1 MTIAVQ
7 PRGFRPANEVRVG
20 YNSEHCAQAGID
32 IRLAACALRRG
43 DRPKRRKFITLVESV
58 ASVAVIALLV
68 LAFPSSA
75 NAQQPPWKG
84 CYAVD
89 KREYYSAKK
98 QKLLHAR
105 GVYVRTGRLWRRY
118 YWYCP

>member
-1 MTIAVQ
+1 MQ
-7 PRGFRPANEVRVG
+7 R
-20 YNSEHCAQAGID
+20 Q
-32 IRLAACALRRG
+32 
-43 DRPKRRKFITLVESV
+43 KFITLVESR
-58 ASVAVIALLV
+58 ASIAVIALLV
-68 LAFPSSA
+68 LAFPSST

-105 GVYVRTGRLWRRY
+105 GTYVRTGRLWRRY